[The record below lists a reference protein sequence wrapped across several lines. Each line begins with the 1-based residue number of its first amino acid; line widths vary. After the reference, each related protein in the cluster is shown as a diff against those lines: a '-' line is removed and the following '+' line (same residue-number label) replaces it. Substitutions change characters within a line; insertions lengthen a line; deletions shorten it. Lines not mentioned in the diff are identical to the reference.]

1 MKKLSLLSA
10 FFFLALV
17 QTLFGQA
24 SGVNPELIM
33 YRHNSMPGLSPTSV
47 VQGNVLGTLKWNGL
61 TAINAIRTGAAIRSF
76 VTNSVTPGVLHANMI
91 FRTSGLT
98 GLQDRMIITQ
108 HGRVGIGTNLP
119 DFELHTVGNTHTTG
133 NFYGRI
139 HFDKHEMTN
148 AAPNTYNDEAYF
160 ELKNR
165 AVLTGGMA
173 LPASV
178 GDQGGVLSMGPG
190 GTSFDHQLFFG
201 ANGIWSRFKTGAAT
215 DWSGANW
222 NKLLSSADING
233 TPNRIARFLPPD
245 NPSSKLGDSQL
256 FDDGTDVGIG
266 TVTPDAAFLLTVG
279 GATRIDGKTYVN
291 GRLGVSNV
299 NPAEALDVTGNA
311 LLSGNATVGGS
322 TTTNSLSVI
331 TGATV
336 GTNLTVTN
344 NATAGSLNVGS
355 NATVGGATSTGSLTV
370 STGATVGTNLNVTGN
385 STTGSL
391 NVSTSATVNGEA
403 TVMQKMSI
411 GTATKSPTYN
421 LSVLGGII
429 SDEVRVQLQPWPDYV
444 FEPNYPLQPL
454 AEVEKYLLVNKHLP
468 GVVSAKEVAE
478 NGLDLGQS
486 QKAQMEKIEELFLYM
501 LQQQKQIALQ
511 QQTIERLEKEVHN
524 LKK

>member
-1 MKKLSLLSA
+1 MKKLSFLSA
-10 FFFLALV
+10 FFLLALA
-17 QTLFGQA
+17 QSMFGQA

-33 YRHNSMPGLSPTSV
+33 YRHNSMPGLSPTAV

-76 VTNSVTPGVLHANMI
+76 VTNPVTPGVLHANMI

-139 HFDKHEMTN
+139 HFDKHEVLN

-201 ANGIWSRFKTGAAT
+201 ANGIWSRFKTGAAA

-279 GATRIDGKTYVN
+279 GATRIDGNTYVN
-291 GRLGVSNV
+291 GRLGVGNV
-299 NPAEALDVTGNA
+299 NPAEALEVTGNA

-322 TTTNSLSVI
+322 TTTNSLNVI
-331 TGATV
+331 TGAAV
-336 GTNLTVTN
+336 GTNM
-344 NATAGSLNVGS
+344 
-355 NATVGGATSTGSLTV
+355 TVGNNTSTGSLSV

-391 NVSTSATVNGEA
+391 NVSTNATVNGEA

-444 FEPNYPLQPL
+444 FEPDYALQPL
-454 AEVEKYLLVNKHLP
+454 AEVEKYVQENKHLP

-478 NGLDLGQS
+478 NGLDLGQT
-486 QKAQMEKIEELFLYM
+486 QKAQMEKIEELYLHVIAM
-501 LQQQKQIALQ
+501 EKRVQALETANKQLSAENVALKVI
-511 QQTIERLEKEVHN
+511 IEKH
-524 LKK
+524 